1 MDFQIGDSVIHRTFG
16 FGEITDV
23 EVRDINGTQ
32 VNCYVVQVNH
42 TTIWVPADIPGL
54 NSLRSPTL
62 PKEFIET
69 INILTSSPDPLDQ
82 DRLLR
87 KKYLLDRLRD
97 GRLTSICQVVRDLT
111 HYKRMSK
118 LNDQEKSILEQA
130 NNSLLAEWS
139 RSLEIPLD
147 EAQKSMEVMLQ
158 S

>member
-23 EVRDINGTQ
+23 EEKIINGTQ
-32 VNCYVVQVNH
+32 VTCYVVQVDH
-42 TTIWVPADIPGL
+42 TTIWVPAGIPGQ
-54 NSLRSPTL
+54 NSLRNPTL
-62 PKEFIET
+62 PGEFVKT
-69 INILTSSPDPLDQ
+69 INILTISPDALDE

-111 HYKRMSK
+111 HYKRVSK
-118 LNDQEKSILEQA
+118 LNDQEISILDQA
-130 NNSLLAEWS
+130 INSLLAEWS
-139 RSLEIPLD
+139 QSMGIPLD
-147 EAQKSMEVMLQ
+147 EAQKSMEAMLQ